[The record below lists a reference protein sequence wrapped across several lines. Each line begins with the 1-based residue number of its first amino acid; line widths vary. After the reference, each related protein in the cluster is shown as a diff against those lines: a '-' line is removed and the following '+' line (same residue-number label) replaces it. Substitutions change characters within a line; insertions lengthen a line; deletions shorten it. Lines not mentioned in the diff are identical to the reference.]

1 MKKRVAAAVLGIML
15 SVSMG
20 LEVPAAALD
29 SGFESGFTSEQ
40 AADVQTEDGTEAV
53 QPSEDTEVPADT
65 AAAGEQQVQ
74 ESQDNEENT
83 DSENSGE
90 STDGFFDGFTSDET
104 VEEKGSTAPV
114 DGFEA
119 VPEGTFDGTQ
129 EVQAD
134 NSDGVF
140 DWKEWEQTADGF
152 KLRKKKST
160 VSPAAEA
167 QNVAGSDEIQAFD
180 EVQENGEAAGT
191 ESAEAEGTTV
201 QTEYYT
207 AADGIVEITTRNEAG
222 AVHTGSYLFDANGF
236 LVTGIKTLAG
246 TESANGAVGEFYFTA
261 SDSAQ
266 AYTEYNGQGAALVP
280 WKTTLGQMKKDYWLW
295 NKESR
300 NFHYYGADGKALT
313 TAQLDEAA
321 KANNTYTGY
330 YKINDEYYC
339 LDENGTPRTGDV
351 TLTVNGVAAQYYFQP
366 AETDQ
371 EIPGKMY
378 RDGWKSF
385 AGTAGEQWKYYDS
398 GELDSSKIGQLMV
411 HGVIVTE
418 LDGHKDAENSYLID
432 KNGYLLKK
440 TMKKATDGKY
450 YLTDK
455 NGCIYKNRIV
465 TYKKKQYYVTETG
478 ARATW
483 KKVWHR
489 CPGAGNRMYYFGSTA
504 GRIVKKTGWQ
514 KVTTS
519 KGKFYGWFLF
529 NKKGKHYANTLRNG
543 YYFKADGRLA
553 SGVTVINGKSYFF
566 KPSTSNTRNGQMVKN
581 EMFVY
586 KKKTYFADSKGVL
599 RKSGWQKIDGN
610 WYYFKNMSLV
620 KNAFVKKG
628 KKYGYVDATGKFTTG
643 WVVVDNSQNLVRYI
657 NPDKKGFVQ
666 NESKW
671 IDGKL
676 YYFDKNGYRIN
687 DVTNIY
693 KSGYT
698 VEVDRVNGVMTIYA
712 DANRTIP
719 VKTIRVSVGNP
730 GTDTPTGRYKLTR
743 YSRWQALMGPS
754 WGQYGTHVD
763 GAGQGGIFVHSIACG
778 SANSYN
784 LPVSAYLK
792 LGSPASHGCIRTCV
806 ADAKWV
812 YENCNG
818 STIYI
823 FDGTYKSD
831 EVFKGPLG
839 RRAITP
845 LKGIKNGGYYDPTDP
860 AA

>member
-40 AADVQTEDGTEAV
+40 AADVQTEDGAEAV

-65 AAAGEQQVQ
+65 AAAEEQQVQ
-74 ESQDNEENT
+74 ESQDKEEHT

-90 STDGFFDGFTSDET
+90 STDGFFDGFTSGET
-104 VEEKGSTAPV
+104 VEENGSTAPV

-119 VPEGTFDGTQ
+119 VPEGTLDGTQ

-152 KLRKKKST
+152 KLRKKKSA
-160 VSPAAEA
+160 VSAAAEA

-191 ESAEAEGTTV
+191 ESVEAEGTTA
-201 QTEYYT
+201 QAEYYT

-300 NFHYYGADGKALT
+300 NFHYYGADGKTLT

-339 LDENGTPRTGDV
+339 LDENGTPRIGDV

-398 GELDSSKIGQLMV
+398 GELDLS
-411 HGVIVTE
+411 
-418 LDGHKDAENSYLID
+418 LIH
-432 KNGYLLKK
+432 
-440 TMKKATDGKY
+440 
-450 YLTDK
+450 
-455 NGCIYKNRIV
+455 I
-465 TYKKKQYYVTETG
+465 
-478 ARATW
+478 
-483 KKVWHR
+483 
-489 CPGAGNRMYYFGSTA
+489 
-504 GRIVKKTGWQ
+504 
-514 KVTTS
+514 
-519 KGKFYGWFLF
+519 
-529 NKKGKHYANTLRNG
+529 
-543 YYFKADGRLA
+543 
-553 SGVTVINGKSYFF
+553 
-566 KPSTSNTRNGQMVKN
+566 
-581 EMFVY
+581 
-586 KKKTYFADSKGVL
+586 
-599 RKSGWQKIDGN
+599 
-610 WYYFKNMSLV
+610 
-620 KNAFVKKG
+620 
-628 KKYGYVDATGKFTTG
+628 
-643 WVVVDNSQNLVRYI
+643 
-657 NPDKKGFVQ
+657 
-666 NESKW
+666 
-671 IDGKL
+671 
-676 YYFDKNGYRIN
+676 
-687 DVTNIY
+687 
-693 KSGYT
+693 
-698 VEVDRVNGVMTIYA
+698 
-712 DANRTIP
+712 
-719 VKTIRVSVGNP
+719 
-730 GTDTPTGRYKLTR
+730 
-743 YSRWQALMGPS
+743 
-754 WGQYGTHVD
+754 
-763 GAGQGGIFVHSIACG
+763 
-778 SANSYN
+778 
-784 LPVSAYLK
+784 
-792 LGSPASHGCIRTCV
+792 
-806 ADAKWV
+806 
-812 YENCNG
+812 
-818 STIYI
+818 
-823 FDGTYKSD
+823 
-831 EVFKGPLG
+831 
-839 RRAITP
+839 
-845 LKGIKNGGYYDPTDP
+845 
-860 AA
+860 